1 MATTRLTS
9 YADLLEYLKEN
20 NVPFQADPNALAV
33 EVPVTMPP
41 LKGVVYIRWE
51 KQLPYV
57 QIVHPFVMNVP
68 EGRIPA
74 VETAIIRAN
83 NIVPLPG
90 LGFHHDRR
98 FVYMRLCVPMYK
110 DGMLAANFQN
120 QVLSVLNNAREFLAA
135 FQAIVAGKPGEEVMQ
150 LAVQDA
156 EAKPRA

>member
-20 NVPFQADPNALAV
+20 NVPYQADPAALAV

-51 KQLPYV
+51 KALPYV
-57 QIVHPFVMNVP
+57 QIIHPFVMNVP
-68 EGRIPA
+68 EGRVPA

-83 NIVPLPG
+83 NIIPLPG

-120 QVLSVLNNAREFLAA
+120 QVLSVLNNAREFLQA
-135 FQAIVAGKPGEEVMQ
+135 FKAIVAGKPGEEIMA
-150 LAVQDA
+150 LAVHDA
-156 EAKPRA
+156 EMKPRA

>member
-1 MATTRLTS
+1 TS